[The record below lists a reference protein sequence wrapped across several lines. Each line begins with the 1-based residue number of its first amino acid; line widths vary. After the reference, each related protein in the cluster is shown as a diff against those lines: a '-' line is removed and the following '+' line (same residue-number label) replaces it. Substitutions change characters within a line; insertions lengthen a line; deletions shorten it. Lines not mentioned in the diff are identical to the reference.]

1 VLMTK
6 EKTKAPPLYI
16 PGGVTRE
23 LVSNVR
29 IYQLLAS
36 AEHLE
41 MRWGA
46 AYHTFVWG
54 NGKCEVEKISG
65 IWEIGLHGR
74 WKVEFRQVLESLC
87 A

>member
-16 PGGVTRE
+16 PGRVTRG

-29 IYQLLAS
+29 IYRLLAS

-54 NGKCEVEKISG
+54 NGKCEVEEISG

-74 WKVEFRQVLESLC
+74 WEVEFRQVLESLC